1 MDWAG
6 TAVDYGCFAPLN
18 AFLKVFKEE
27 RGIDITYRQA
37 REPMGL
43 LKIDHIRAI
52 LRMPEVGE
60 RFHALYK
67 RDWNEDDVRQMYVSF
82 EKHLFASLEDFTEP
96 IPGVLETMD
105 VLRGQGIKV
114 GSTTGYTGRMMEVVR
129 PGAAAKGYV
138 VDNLVT
144 PDGLPAGRPAPYMI
158 YKNMIDLAIPS
169 VDEVVKVGDTIADI
183 KEGVNAK
190 VWSVGLITGSN
201 EMGLTREE
209 YDSHPAAYWE
219 PLKREVRGRM
229 QEAGA
234 HFVLDSIAELP
245 ACIEE
250 INRIMNMAK

>member
-105 VLRGQGIKV
+105 VLLSDQPASILPVGILAVEGQFDKDDIVRIYGPDNRYIGV
-114 GSTTGYTGRMMEVVR
+114 GKSAFSSGEVSR
-129 PGAAAKGYV
+129 LIGKHGQ
-138 VDNLVT
+138 
-144 PDGLPAGRPAPYMI
+144 RPA
-158 YKNMIDLAIPS
+158 
-169 VDEVVKVGDTIADI
+169 VH
-183 KEGVNAK
+183 
-190 VWSVGLITGSN
+190 
-201 EMGLTREE
+201 
-209 YDSHPAAYWE
+209 YDY
-219 PLKREVRGRM
+219 LY
-229 QEAGA
+229 
-234 HFVLDSIAELP
+234 
-245 ACIEE
+245 IE
-250 INRIMNMAK
+250 